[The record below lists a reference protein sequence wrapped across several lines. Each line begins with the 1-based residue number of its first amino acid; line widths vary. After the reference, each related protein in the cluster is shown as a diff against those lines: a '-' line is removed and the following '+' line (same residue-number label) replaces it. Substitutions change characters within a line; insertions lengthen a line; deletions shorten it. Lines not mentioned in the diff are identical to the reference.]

1 MPNYPFG
8 NPPPIHTKNTII
20 DKWKLTFIYF
30 SILPEVNSQSSTREH
45 NFTCI
50 SAQSINLD
58 GGNIDNYYI
67 NIPNEPN
74 CQNQLNV
81 TNIPPGSWIGFVA
94 RQFDNGEN
102 YDDLLTIANESRRF
116 SGVKKINNTLL
127 YREYVANP
135 TQNTV
140 IIKLTSGN
148 SVAIFGRFYKY
159 RLEIMGKWE
168 NIDGRFTNFLI
179 EKRIFCQ
186 KPSFSALCCPIAFE
200 KES

>member
-1 MPNYPFG
+1 M
-8 NPPPIHTKNTII
+8 
-20 DKWKLTFIYF
+20 
-30 SILPEVNSQSSTREH
+30 PEVNGQFSTREH

-74 CQNQLNV
+74 CRNHLNV

-148 SVAIFGRFYKY
+148 SVALFGRFYKY
-159 RLEIMGKWE
+159 RLEIMGK
-168 NIDGRFTNFLI
+168 
-179 EKRIFCQ
+179 
-186 KPSFSALCCPIAFE
+186 
-200 KES
+200 